1 MRGIS
6 ISLLSIV
13 LTFVAWSAFAELPN
27 KTEPLFVIERSRNKN
42 VVQYDARVTEGRNL
56 PDANPVKAY
65 WVLENGRQEELDSI
79 EKKYA
84 YGVVR
89 QEKLQRNKFKLTL
102 AAFKNREILIE
113 KIKGFFKAVVLI
125 NGQQSV
131 LQKIYVKSEETAGL
145 LPRVLYVDLVGKA
158 LQTNRPVKERIT
170 PGRGVTGK
178 GSSSDS

>member
-1 MRGIS
+1 MRGVAAILVS
-6 ISLLSIV
+6 IFLSI
-13 LTFVAWSAFAELPN
+13 VAWSAFAEVPN

-42 VVQYDARVTEGRNL
+42 VVKYDACVTEGRNL

-65 WVLENGRQEELDSI
+65 WVLENGQQEELNSI

-89 QEKLQRNKFKLTL
+89 QEKLEQNRFKLTL
-102 AAFKNREILIE
+102 AAFKNREILVE

-145 LPRVLYVDLVGKA
+145 LPRVLYVDLIGKA
-158 LQTNRPVKERIT
+158 VKTNHPVKERIT
-170 PGRGVTGK
+170 PGRNVTGK
-178 GSSSDS
+178 GNSSDS